1 VGQPLALIKGNASY
15 HRDSKNNY
23 DACHPFFQRRRWQL
37 PLPKGAIKQ
46 PYKRA
51 LQKSPA
57 KEPCKEARESA
68 L

>member
-51 LQKSPA
+51 L
-57 KEPCKEARESA
+57 
-68 L
+68 

>member
-1 VGQPLALIKGNASY
+1 VGQPLALSKGNASY
-15 HRDSKNNY
+15 HLDSRNNY

-51 LQKSPA
+51 LYKSPA
-57 KEPCKEARESA
+57 KEARESA